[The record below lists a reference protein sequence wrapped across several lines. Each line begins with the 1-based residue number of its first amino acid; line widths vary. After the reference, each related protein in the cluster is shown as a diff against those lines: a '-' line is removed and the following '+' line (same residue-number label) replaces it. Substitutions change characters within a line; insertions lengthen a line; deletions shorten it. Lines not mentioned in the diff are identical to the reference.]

1 VRVPRYDFRCEAG
14 HRFELALPFGSDM
27 EQPCTRCDKP
37 ARRGFHS
44 PLFRYRGMGFYT
56 TDTRKNRRKPEK
68 DPETSGRSKEA
79 PAGDWPQQDETKHGD
94 ADASTAGVVRGSRP
108 RSGGSSN
115 GRSRNADGPKS
126 AKGSKSA
133 APSKSSEG
141 TRRRARGTGNA
152 QRPPRGSAG

>member
-1 VRVPRYDFRCEAG
+1 VPRYDFRCEAG
-14 HRFELALPFGSDM
+14 HRFELELPFGSDM
-27 EQPCTRCDKP
+27 EQPCVRCEKT
-37 ARRGFHS
+37 ARRGFNS

-79 PAGDWPQQDETKHGD
+79 PAGEWPQQDETKHGD

-108 RSGGSSN
+108 RSGRASN
-115 GRSRNADGPKS
+115 GSGDG
-126 AKGSKSA
+126 ATGSKSA
-133 APSKSSEG
+133 KKGAAPAKNADG

-152 QRPPRGSAG
+152 QRPSRGGSGR